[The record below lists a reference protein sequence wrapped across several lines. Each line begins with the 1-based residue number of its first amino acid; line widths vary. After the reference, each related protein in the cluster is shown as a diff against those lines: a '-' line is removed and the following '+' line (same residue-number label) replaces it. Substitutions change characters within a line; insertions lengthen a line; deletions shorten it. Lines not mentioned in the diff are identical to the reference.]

1 MGYKFIYINSATKV
15 SGFFYTCLF
24 FSSKDPRKYLRWKA
38 LQKVSFY
45 LVDWNVFRNSFK
57 SIFLIEISQLLC
69 IANRLSSFSARTK
82 FRGSHWQIF
91 FKIGFPK
98 KFAVFTG
105 KRIANLLRKA
115 FFTKYFW
122 WLLLKIGLKWV
133 NIFHRGQIKSHSKG
147 TTLLRLVHWIIVYFG
162 DNFWATKS
170 SSPSTPK
177 NGYSNLFRKI
187 YKKIPNIVLKLT
199 TLLKEKPL
207 SVFCEIFQTSRF
219 YLSDSF
225 LFNGYQEIVPSGS
238 SWVL

>member
-1 MGYKFIYINSATKV
+1 M
-15 SGFFYTCLF
+15 
-24 FSSKDPRKYLRWKA
+24 
-38 LQKVSFY
+38 QKVSFY

-82 FRGSHWQIF
+82 FRSSHWQIF

-162 DNFWATKS
+162 NNFWATKS

-207 SVFCEIFQTSRF
+207 SGILRNF
-219 YLSDSF
+219 SDQPF
-225 LFNGYQEIVPSGS
+225 LFKRFFFI
-238 SWVL
+238 